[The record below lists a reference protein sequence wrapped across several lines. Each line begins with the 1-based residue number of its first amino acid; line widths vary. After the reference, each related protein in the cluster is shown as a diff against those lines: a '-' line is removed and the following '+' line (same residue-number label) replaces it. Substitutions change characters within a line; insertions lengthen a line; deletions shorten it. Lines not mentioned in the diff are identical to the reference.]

1 MKILTAAQVRE
12 ADLYTI
18 QHTPILSGDLME
30 RAAGKC
36 VDWLLQNIKK
46 QRITII
52 CGPGNNGGDGLAI
65 ARMLITTGFEVNAFV
80 LNPSNR
86 LSTDCEAQLKR
97 LQSTHNHNIKAVV
110 NNGVALDLTNT
121 DLIVDAIFGTGL
133 KLPVSLF
140 YVEIITQINDSGRPV
155 VSIDL
160 PSGISSDET
169 SLITGNEIVKSTKT
183 LTFQVLKKALLLPE
197 NAPFIGSVE
206 VLDIGLHADFMNK
219 VEATWET
226 LEPEMLAQIYVPKR
240 EFSHKGNYGHSLL
253 ITGSPGK
260 MGASVLMAKGYLKG
274 GGGLLTTMVPEKEGV
289 ILQTTVPESMV
300 VSMQTASDLDWAKF
314 QVIGIGPGLSTT
326 AEMSNL
332 LELVLSKHT
341 GKMVLDADALN
352 LLAQKPELLAK
363 LPENA
368 ILTPHPGEFRRL
380 VGEWQNDFQKMEM
393 LQQFS
398 TKHKL
403 VVILKGKNTAI
414 ASPSGKIW
422 FNTTGNAGMAKGGS
436 GDILTGLITSLLA
449 SGYASVPAAQL
460 GVWLHGMAGDLAAAT
475 LTQEAMNASDII
487 DNLPG
492 AWQKLIAKYHEQL
505 HQQSTF
511 INHPS

>member
-1 MKILTAAQVRE
+1 MKILTANQVRE

-18 QHTPILSGDLME
+18 QHTPVSSVDLME

-36 VDWLLQNIKK
+36 VEWLLQNIKR
-46 QRITII
+46 QRVTIV

-65 ARMLITTGFEVNAFV
+65 SRLLISAGFEVKTLL

-86 LSTDCEAQLKR
+86 LSTDCAEQLTR
-97 LQSTHNHNIKAVV
+97 LQNTKNHNLTTVI
-110 NNGVALDLTNT
+110 NNDQSIDFTDADLV
-121 DLIVDAIFGTGL
+121 IDAIFGTGF
-133 KLPVSLF
+133 KLPVSPF
-140 YVEIITQINDSGRPV
+140 YAEIIRQINLFGRPV

-160 PSGISSDET
+160 PSGISSDEI
-169 SLITGNEIVKSTKT
+169 SLITGNEIIKATKT

-206 VLDIGLHADFMNK
+206 VLDIDLHPDYMDK
-219 VEATWET
+219 VEAAWET
-226 LEPEMLAQIYVPKR
+226 IEPEMLAHIYVPKR

-253 ITGSPGK
+253 ITGSHGK

-274 GGGLLTTMVPEKEGV
+274 GGGLLTSMVPDKEIV

-300 VSMQTASDLDWAKF
+300 VSMQTASDLDWSKF

-326 AEMSNL
+326 TEMSNL
-332 LELVLSKHT
+332 LELVMTKHT

-352 LLAQKPELLAK
+352 LLAQKPELLTK
-363 LPENA
+363 LPENT

-380 VGEWQNDFQKMEM
+380 VGEWQNDFHKMEL

-414 ASPSGKIW
+414 ATPTGKIW

-449 SGYASVPAAQL
+449 SGYESLQAAKL
-460 GVWLHGMAGDLAAAT
+460 GVWLHGLAGDLAAES

-492 AWQKLIAKYHEQL
+492 AWQILIDKYQVQL